1 MGNVLIDD
9 KAPLISIVVPVYKVE
24 MFLTRC
30 IESVLHQTYTNWEL
44 ILVDDGSPDRCG
56 DMCDAYARRDAR
68 ILVIHQK
75 NKGPSAARNHGMKNC
90 HGKYLYF
97 WTRMTI

>member
-1 MGNVLIDD
+1 MENVLAND
-9 KAPLISIVVPVYKVE
+9 KFPLISIVVPVYKVE

-56 DMCDAYARRDAR
+56 DMCDAYARKDTR
-68 ILVIHQK
+68 IFVVHQK
-75 NKGPSAARNHGMKNC
+75 NKGVSGARNSGIKNAM
-90 HGKYLYF
+90 GSTFIF
-97 WTRMTI
+97 WTQMTI

>member
-24 MFLTRC
+24 KFLSRC

-75 NKGPSAARNHGMKNC
+75 
-90 HGKYLYF
+90 
-97 WTRMTI
+97 TRGFQGQEIVE

>member
-1 MGNVLIDD
+1 MGYVLIEGKD
-9 KAPLISIVVPVYKVE
+9 PLISIVVPVYKVE

-44 ILVDDGSPDRCG
+44 IRGDDGSPDQCG

-68 ILVIHQK
+68 IFVVHQK
-75 NKGPSAARNHGMKNC
+75 NKGGLRG
-90 HGKYLYF
+90 
-97 WTRMTI
+97 

>member
-30 IESVLHQTYTNWEL
+30 VESVLHQTYTNWEL
-44 ILVDDGSPDRCG
+44 IL
-56 DMCDAYARRDAR
+56 
-68 ILVIHQK
+68 K
-75 NKGPSAARNHGMKNC
+75 EK
-90 HGKYLYF
+90 
-97 WTRMTI
+97 